1 MKVIVGLGNPGLQY
15 AKTRHNAGFMV
26 ADRLAAAF
34 AKGEVSKG
42 RFNAATVEATIA
54 GERCLLVKP
63 TTFMN
68 RSGQSVGE
76 VVNFFKLD
84 PAQDVIVVTD
94 DIALPVGAIRIRP
107 GGGAGGHNGLLDIQ
121 RALNSDLFPRLRIG
135 VGAKP
140 AMMDQADWVLSR
152 FMDEEV
158 APLESSLEKAA
169 KACETFVVKGLDAA
183 MNAFNA
189 PPPDPNRPKRERPPP
204 RDGVETPPA
213 TQPTAPRNEHTP
225 EKHS

>member
-26 ADRLAAAF
+26 ADRLADTF
-34 AKGEVSKG
+34 AKGEPVKG
-42 RFNAATVEATIA
+42 RFNAATMEANIA

-76 VVNFFKLD
+76 VVNFFKLE
-84 PAQDVIVVTD
+84 PAKDIIVVTD
-94 DIALPVGAIRIRP
+94 DIALPVGTIRIKP
-107 GGGAGGHNGLLDIQ
+107 GGGAGGHNGLLDVQ
-121 RALNSDLFPRLRIG
+121 RALGTDLFPRLRIG

-140 AMMDQADWVLSR
+140 PMMAQHDWVLSR
-152 FMDEEV
+152 LMEEESI
-158 APLESSLEKAA
+158 PFESSLEKAG
-169 KACETFVVKGLDAA
+169 KACEVFITKGLDAA

-189 PPPDPNRPKRERPPP
+189 PPPDPNRPKREKPPSVNP
-204 RDGVETPPA
+204 QQEPQDGQRNPETKN
-213 TQPTAPRNEHTP
+213 QN
-225 EKHS
+225 S